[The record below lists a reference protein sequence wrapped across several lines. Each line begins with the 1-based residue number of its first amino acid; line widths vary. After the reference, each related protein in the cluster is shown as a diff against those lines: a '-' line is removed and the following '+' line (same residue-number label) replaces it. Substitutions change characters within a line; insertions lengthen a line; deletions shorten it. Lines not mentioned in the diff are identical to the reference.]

1 MMGMTFAQK
10 QKKQLQEYL
19 QIGFESGCQKY
30 ADLYGAALAMDGYG
44 PERLYKLAVK
54 VAELDAELGDAWGC
68 GNESDVLQEKLDRI
82 LKKGYGERFQ
92 PFYARNEHIKK
103 FNYKGRKA

>member
-1 MMGMTFAQK
+1 
-10 QKKQLQEYL
+10 
-19 QIGFESGCQKY
+19 
-30 ADLYGAALAMDGYG
+30 MDGYG

-82 LKKGYGERFQ
+82 LKRGYGERFQ